1 MLTARPARPR
11 SSNDDLALV
20 MGMNRLRRGHVDLD
34 AGVEPDLITGT
45 TEDPAGVG
53 RTCRTYTMVGRRS
66 ASQLS
71 GSTALLLLVVDV
83 LVAGVFAALVAG
95 SWDLERPVGLL
106 GLLGGAAYVLVVA
119 ALNASH
125 LRPRP
130 PGLHRRADL
139 RAVTVSRRGEPACGP
154 GPRSTPLRG
163 REPGPRPPPRTFRS
177 GAPAPTVDMSG
188 SSVPAGDPAPQG
200 GSSR

>member
-20 MGMNRLRRGHVDLD
+20 VGMNRLRRGYVDLD
-34 AGVEPDLITGT
+34 AGVEPYLITGT

-53 RTCRTYTMVGRRS
+53 RTYTMVGRRS

-71 GSTALLLLVVDV
+71 GSTALFLLVVDV

-119 ALNASH
+119 ALM
-125 LRPRP
+125 R
-130 PGLHRRADL
+130 
-139 RAVTVSRRGEPACGP
+139 
-154 GPRSTPLRG
+154 
-163 REPGPRPPPRTFRS
+163 RTFACDHPDFT
-177 GAPAPTVDMSG
+177 GVPTSEP
-188 SSVPAGDPAPQG
+188 SP
-200 GSSR
+200 